1 MCSTEPKYPRKGVS
15 SCCSGQGL
23 MRQLTLKESTM
34 TVYFVQIIDED
45 GVREPEIF
53 ETTCKESAED
63 LVSDLCASGIA
74 CDYWSEVIFD

>member
-1 MCSTEPKYPRKGVS
+1 
-15 SCCSGQGL
+15 
-23 MRQLTLKESTM
+23 M